1 MYHMRSV
8 VVKKRLKISYNAPV
22 ILSFVIL
29 CFAVTLLGVI
39 TGDRTT
45 QQFFSVYRSSWADP
59 LSYVR
64 LIGHVFGHAGLD
76 HFMGNAMS
84 LLLLGPMLEEKYG
97 SNTLLKVILATAV
110 FTGIIHCALWS
121 NVMLCGASGVVF
133 ACIILSSFTAFKNG
147 EIPLT
152 FVLIAAIYIGQE
164 IYSGVF
170 VQDNISNLTH
180 ILGGVVGSVSG
191 YLLNK
196 K

>member
-1 MYHMRSV
+1 M
-8 VVKKRLKISYNAPV
+8 KRPTLKISYNAPV
-22 ILSFVIL
+22 ALTFAILSLIAL
-29 CFAVTLLGVI
+29 ALSWI
-39 TGDRTT
+39 TNGWTT
-45 QQFFSVYRSSWADP
+45 SHLFSVYRSSLADP
-59 LSYVR
+59 LTYIR
-64 LIGHVFGHAGLD
+64 FFGHVLGHSGWD

-97 SNTLLKVILATAV
+97 SQTILKVIVFTAV
-110 FTGIIHCALWS
+110 FTGIIHCMLWS

-152 FVLIAAIYIGQE
+152 FVLIAVIYIGQE

>member
-1 MYHMRSV
+1 M
-8 VVKKRLKISYNAPV
+8 KKRLKISYNAPV
-22 ILSFVIL
+22 VLSFVLI
-29 CFAVTLLGVI
+29 CFVVTALGVV
-39 TGDRTT
+39 TNHASTELC
-45 QQFFSVYRSSWADP
+45 FSVYRSSWADP
-59 LSYVR
+59 LTYVR
-64 LIGHVFGHAGLD
+64 MIGHVLGHSGWD

-97 SNTLLKVILATAV
+97 SQTILKVIVFTAV
-110 FTGIIHCALWS
+110 FTGIIHCMLWS

-152 FVLIAAIYIGQE
+152 FVLIAVIYIGQE

-191 YLLNK
+191 YLLNRK
-196 K
+196 

>member
-1 MYHMRSV
+1 M
-8 VVKKRLKISYNAPV
+8 KKKLKISYNAPV
-22 ILSFVIL
+22 ILSFVLL
-29 CFAVTLLGVI
+29 CFVATALGAVTGH
-39 TGDRTT
+39 RTT
-45 QQFFSVYRSSWADP
+45 EMCFSVYRGSWADP
-59 LSYVR
+59 LTYVR
-64 LIGHVFGHAGLD
+64 MIGHVLGHSGWD

-97 SNTLLKVILATAV
+97 SNTILKVILFTAV
-110 FTGIIHCALWS
+110 FTGLIHCILWS

-152 FVLIAAIYIGQE
+152 FVLIAVIYIGQE

-191 YLLNK
+191 YLLNRK
-196 K
+196 

>member
-1 MYHMRSV
+1 MNKR
-8 VVKKRLKISYNAPV
+8 KKLKISYNAPV
-22 ILSFVIL
+22 ILSFVLI
-29 CFAVTLLGVI
+29 CFLVTLAGTL
-39 TGDRTT
+39 TNHKSTELL
-45 QQFFSVYRSSWADP
+45 FSVYRSSWTDP
-59 LSYVR
+59 LTYVR
-64 LIGHVFGHAGLD
+64 MFGHVLGHGGID
-76 HFMGNAMS
+76 HFVGNAMC

-97 SNTLLKVILATAV
+97 SKTLMKVILFTAL

-121 NVMLCGASGVVF
+121 TVMLCGASGVVF
-133 ACIILSSFTAFKNG
+133 ACIILSSFTAFRNG

-152 FVLIAAIYIGQE
+152 FVLIAVIYIGQE

-170 VQDNISNLTH
+170 VQDNVSNLTH